1 MTDTIQPSVIL
12 KPQMLSITSKAELYR
27 CYMSFIKGGALF
39 IPFNDDITPAKI
51 NPGQKMFIILNLMDS
66 KQKIPINGKVVWI
79 NRSGMVKGYGVSFG
93 ESNAMKALKEAI
105 ENQIADLMLKKEH
118 NYTF

>member
-1 MTDTIQPSVIL
+1 MQDKYL
-12 KPQMLSITSKAELYR
+12 DLPQEY
-27 CYMSFIKGGALF
+27 
-39 IPFNDDITPAKI
+39 
-51 NPGQKMFIILNLMDS
+51 LNLNRAFQNPNIPEFNKQLRVSFFLYHIQEEHPDDWA

-93 ESNAMKALKEAI
+93 ESNAMKALKETI
-105 ENQIADLMLKKEH
+105 ENQITDLMLKKEH